1 MLLGVHAAIVA
12 LGALNSVIFAALA
25 VVAAGQWARRRD
37 PAAGRLMLAFITL
50 AIIVTVGRLVPAHH
64 HGFGEALAGRIEI
77 ELLVLFPFLLFRF
90 AVAFAPPSRRL
101 RAAVTSLTAAL
112 SVWTF
117 ALPSVPESGDK
128 WPWWFVVYVVAFLV
142 HWTVLSTVVAL
153 RLWRA
158 GGGQAGVASGRM
170 RMLGF
175 AAIGL
180 AVAIIGTAS
189 ISNTRSTG
197 ELIVQLVAAISGVSF
212 LLGLAPPSAM
222 RHFWR
227 ASAQR
232 ELEQAIRQ
240 LLTLATTREEA
251 ASRVLPSTVAI
262 VGARAAQVLDTE
274 GDVVA
279 SEGEPPAEQNPLRI
293 DASGASLVVWTSP
306 YAPFFGEDELR
317 LLNTLAA
324 LIGITLDRVRLFEQE
339 REARVALQRANEVM
353 SDFVT
358 LAAHELRTPVT
369 AIHGFVQTLNHL
381 GHRLSAEQQDEVRL
395 ALEQQTAR
403 LALLVEQLLDLSRLD
418 ADVVEVSP
426 RLIDLHR
433 QLQETVA
440 TAAGSWEGSVELNLD
455 GVGEVEVDPAVLDRI
470 VTNLVTNAFRY
481 GRPPVRVVAEQRN
494 GRLLVAVEDDGLG
507 VAPELEATLFERFTR
522 AGVAKDR
529 VSGTGLGLAIARAY
543 ARAHDGDLRYERLAK
558 GSRFV
563 VELPAGCSSK

>member
-1 MLLGVHAAIVA
+1 MLRSVHAAIVA

-25 VVAAGQWARRRD
+25 VVAAWQWARRRD
-37 PAAGRLMLAFITL
+37 PAAGRLTLSFITL
-50 AIIVTVGRLVPAHH
+50 AIIVTVGRLVPAHR
-64 HGFGEALAGRIEI
+64 HGLGEALAVRIDI
-77 ELLVLFPFLLFRF
+77 ELLVLFPFLLYRF
-90 AVAFAPPSRRL
+90 ATAFAPPSRRL
-101 RAAVTSLTAAL
+101 QTVVTSLTAAL

-117 ALPSVPESGDK
+117 ALPSVPESSDA
-128 WPWWFVVYVVAFLV
+128 WPWWFVAYVVAFLI
-142 HWTVLSTVVAL
+142 HWTALSVIVAV

-158 GGGQAGVASGRM
+158 GSGQAGVASGRM

-180 AVAIIGTAS
+180 VVAIVGTAS
-189 ISNTRSTG
+189 VSNTRSTG
-197 ELIVQLVAAISGVSF
+197 ELIIQLVAVLSGVSF
-212 LLGLAPPSAM
+212 LLGLSPPSAL
-222 RHFWR
+222 RHYWR
-227 ASAQR
+227 SPAQR

-240 LLTLATTREEA
+240 LLTVATTREEA
-251 ASRVLPSTVAI
+251 ANRVLPSTVAI
-262 VGARAAQVLDTE
+262 VGAHAAQVLDAD
-274 GDVVA
+274 GNVVA
-279 SEGEPPAEQNPLRI
+279 SEGEPPPGQSPLRI

-339 REARVALQRANEVM
+339 RESRLALERANEVM

-369 AIHGFVQTLNHL
+369 AIHGFVQTLNHV
-381 GHRLSAEQQDEVRL
+381 GVRLTAEQRQEVRL

-403 LALLVEQLLDLSRLD
+403 LATLVEQLLDLSRLD
-418 ADVVEVSP
+418 AEVVEVTP
-426 RLIDLHR
+426 RTIDLGS
-433 QLQETVA
+433 QLRETVA
-440 TAAGSWEGSVELNLD
+440 AAAGSWEDDVELNLD
-455 GVGEVEVDPAVLDRI
+455 GIGEVEVDPSVLDRI

-481 GRPPVRVVAEQRN
+481 GKPPVRVVAERHN
-494 GRLLVAVEDDGLG
+494 GHLLVAVEDDGPG

-543 ARAHDGDLRYERLAK
+543 ARAHDGDLRYERRAN

-563 VELPAGCSSK
+563 IELPVAR

>member
-1 MLLGVHAAIVA
+1 MLPGVHAAIVA

-25 VVAAGQWARRRD
+25 VVAAWQWARRRD
-37 PAAGRLMLAFITL
+37 PAAGRLTLSFITL
-50 AIIVTVGRLVPAHH
+50 AVIVTVGRLVPAHH
-64 HGFGEALAGRIEI
+64 HAFGEGLAVRIDI
-77 ELLVLFPFLLFRF
+77 ELLVLFPFLLYRF

-101 RAAVTSLTAAL
+101 QSIVTSLTAAL

-117 ALPSVPESGDK
+117 ALPSVPESGET
-128 WPWWFVVYVVAFLV
+128 WPWWFVAYVVAFLI
-142 HWTVLSTVVAL
+142 HWTALSIIVAL

-158 GGGQAGVASGRM
+158 GGGQEAGVASGRM

-180 AVAIIGTAS
+180 VVAIVGTAS
-189 ISNTRSTG
+189 VSDTRSTG
-197 ELIVQLVAAISGVSF
+197 ALIVQIVAAISGVSF
-212 LLGLAPPSAM
+212 LLGLSPPAAM
-222 RHFWR
+222 RNYWR
-227 ASAQR
+227 APAQR

-240 LLTLATTREEA
+240 LMTLATTREEA

-262 VGARAAQVLDTE
+262 VGAHAAQVLDTE
-274 GDVVA
+274 GNVVGT
-279 SEGEPPAEQNPLRI
+279 EGTPPTGQSPLRI
-293 DASGASLVVWTSP
+293 DAPGATLLVWTSP

-339 REARVALQRANEVM
+339 REARLALERANDVM

-381 GHRLSAEQQDEVRL
+381 GHRLSGEQQDEVRV
-395 ALEQQTAR
+395 ALEQQTGR
-403 LALLVEQLLDLSRLD
+403 LAMLVEQLLDLSRLD
-418 ADVVEVSP
+418 AEVVEVKP
-426 RLIDLHR
+426 RTIDLGT
-433 QLQETVA
+433 QLRETVA
-440 TAAGSWEGSVELNLD
+440 AAAGSWEDDVELNLD

-481 GRPPVRVVAEQRN
+481 GRPPVRVSAERRDR
-494 GRLLVAVEDDGLG
+494 RLLVAVEDDGPG
-507 VAPELEATLFERFTR
+507 VAPELESTLFERFTR

-543 ARAHDGDLRYERLAK
+543 ARAHDGDLRYERRAE

-563 VELPAGCSSK
+563 IELPAR